1 MGGRPVR
8 GGVNKSRPRGQEEG
22 RREGERER
30 EEYMKRMRGSREGKM
45 DRVRTRKREK
55 GNEGWWSEGGR
66 NKWSGAREDNV
77 K

>member
-30 EEYMKRMRGSREGKM
+30 EEYMERMRGSREGKM
-45 DRVRTRKREK
+45 DRVRMEK
-55 GNEGWWSEGGR
+55 M
-66 NKWSGAREDNV
+66 
-77 K
+77 